1 MSTPKRESDQV
12 VSPVTP
18 LPETY
23 HAQGIH
29 STIFRRRLVSSA
41 SSQSAWM
48 AIKRVSDHPPWK
60 FQPHNAQKEIRIL
73 KSCKHV
79 NVIEMLVARRE
90 LEKFELY
97 YEIHMPFVPLTLS
110 NLLDSVLL
118 LPTASRALI
127 RPLGVSIEFD
137 STQVLRLLTKS
148 IAYQILLAL
157 GYLYNGILPG
167 ERGKVAHRDIKPANV
182 LIDGSGCVKLIDFG
196 IAWSPDFAR
205 SEQAG
210 TVDDGWE
217 EEYVEPE
224 DKMCCAVASGPH
236 RAPELLF
243 SPRIYNAFATDMWSF
258 GTVLAQFFTPLRYVT
273 REYGFDDEIDEGVNS
288 DEEEA
293 VADDILSPVMV
304 PKSVKREMDA
314 GASRLDEAWER
325 DPLFD
330 ASRGEIGLAWS
341 IFKVRGTPDEALWPT
356 FKSLPDGRSASFRAT
371 PRIDLGSRLPNLPT
385 QNTASGD
392 TFSNHV
398 LELLEGLLTYEPED
412 RISARDA
419 LHCKWFM
426 DSADG
431 TPLLLPPTHPA
442 VQGRAVSFEGRTL
455 VEYIKPWVDAMIQ
468 KYERDDKRATSEG
481 DDDEIGYGPVDF
493 ELDV

>member
-341 IFKVRGTPDEALWPT
+341 IFKVRGTPDEALWPVRPFARVIPHAT
-356 FKSLPDGRSASFRAT
+356 GEYFRDLPFYRPSRVSQMDEVHHSERLRASILGHACRISQLKT
-371 PRIDLGSRLPNLPT
+371 PRQATLFRTMFSNSLRGCSHTNLKIGYPLET
-385 QNTASGD
+385 HCTASGSWIRQMVHRYY
-392 TFSNHV
+392 FLPH
-398 LELLEGLLTYEPED
+398 
-412 RISARDA
+412 IQQ
-419 LHCKWFM
+419 CK
-426 DSADG
+426 DG
-431 TPLLLPPTHPA
+431 QYRSK
-442 VQGRAVSFEGRTL
+442 VV
-455 VEYIKPWVDAMIQ
+455 PWWS
-468 KYERDDKRATSEG
+468 TSSHG
-481 DDDEIGYGPVDF
+481 
-493 ELDV
+493 